1 MVRGEGRLE
10 VDFFERG
17 LFYFFV
23 LFIWVVGGQVLSCQ
37 SFPLRTRFVTLEFKH

>member
-17 LFYFFV
+17 LFYFLCF
-23 LFIWVVGGQVLSCQ
+23 LFGWWVVKFYRAKASHCAPAL
-37 SFPLRTRFVTLEFKH
+37 

>member
-17 LFYFFV
+17 LFYFLRF
-23 LFIWVVGGQVLSCQ
+23 LLGQWAA
-37 SFPLRTRFVTLEFKH
+37 RFYRAEAFCCALAS